1 MDPGDLLSLTEAIRT
16 LPQSWTGPP
25 FLLYPSC
32 QAALG
37 RVVSCWEGVLQGED
51 LEGLGA
57 AVLNQLTLRRLLSA
71 ALLFI
76 AVPAQ
81 WTECPGCW
89 LGPHGFCSLEP
100 DFRRF
105 GFRSTPT
112 QACPPHNNP
121 AITRVGWGPWH
132 SDARCQDSSTPAA
145 HGWPGGWRSDPTLCS
160 SLEGAALSGHWSGQ
174 WPSLLCPSS
183 TTSPHH
189 SVSAGDAFF

>member
-121 AITRVGWGPWH
+121 AITRVGWGLWH

-145 HGWPGGWRSDPTLCS
+145 HGWPGG
-160 SLEGAALSGHWSGQ
+160 GAQTPPYAHLWKGQ
-174 WPSLLCPSS
+174 P
-183 TTSPHH
+183 
-189 SVSAGDAFF
+189 